1 MENHPIM
8 FVVLA
13 VVWLFKGVILL
24 VKLVYFIIMIS
35 FVLIKKLFSKKNKNR
50 IELNSNVNR

>member
-13 VVWLFKGVILL
+13 VVALFKGVILL
-24 VKLVYFIIMIS
+24 FKLVYFIIGITFVMI
-35 FVLIKKLFSKKNKNR
+35 KRLFSKRNINKV
-50 IELNSNVNR
+50 ELNNNVNR